1 MVLPDYNTPVDNLH
15 TNIKGT
21 VVWAMVQ
28 IVPHP
33 RTGKKVALIAE
44 LQSQAAQARRDQMK
58 SLKNSIAQIEERVNR
73 GSLDRATA
81 DKLIQSQKDAADAE
95 APDHPVLPVHQSLG
109 LKAVIKWV
117 KEQNQ
122 KAIAEGRP
130 EDVIGKVGISD
141 GETAMMPVGPG
152 YVQPVWTQ
160 LKWLRVK
167 GKSAGQAYKVVT
179 GLGQNAR
186 QDRANSA
193 ASPVFIQGNIASGAT
208 DAGNPVKVGGK
219 YNSTLPTLSDGQRGD
234 IQQDSRGGVI
244 AVIKGSGTSNAAAV
258 GSSADASSNQQALYV
273 ASRPELYNGS
283 TFDRVRTNVDQT
295 VGITASGVTT
305 TQTGADQTN
314 YNGRGAVV
322 VLDMTTVGTG
332 SVTLSVQGKDVASG
346 KYYTIIT
353 GAAVVTNST
362 NVYRI
367 YPGLTAVANTTVS
380 DILPRTWR
388 VVVTAN
394 NANATTYTV
403 GASVI
408 Y

>member
-1 MVLPDYNTPVDNLH
+1 MKRIVILLMVALGCLSTCQVVYGQAKPLEYFKSYDKTAPAGWFD
-15 TNIKGT
+15 TT
-21 VVWAMVQ
+21 VV
-28 IVPHP
+28 
-33 RTGKKVALIAE
+33 T
-44 LQSQAAQARRDQMK
+44 
-58 SLKNSIAQIEERVNR
+58 SISFQFTDLAVYNNGTDTIY
-73 GSLDRATA
+73 LAK
-81 DKLIQSQKDAADAE
+81 DKDTLYPKY
-95 APDHPVLPVHQSLG
+95 V
-109 LKAVIKWV
+109 
-117 KEQNQ
+117 
-122 KAIAEGRP
+122 
-130 EDVIGKVGISD
+130 
-141 GETAMMPVGPG
+141 PVGPG

-167 GKSAGQAYKVVT
+167 GKSAGQDYKVVT

-219 YNSTLPTLSDGQRGD
+219 YNATPPTFADGQRGD
-234 IQQDSRGGVI
+234 IQLNNRGSQIVVIGDGATGTVTAGNGGSDGVSTSWTRLY
-244 AVIKGSGTSNAAAV
+244 AWAGVQTYNGTS
-258 GSSADASSNQQALYV
+258 Y
-273 ASRPELYNGS
+273 
-283 TFDRVRTNVDQT
+283 DRLRGNVDQT

>member
-1 MVLPDYNTPVDNLH
+1 MKRIVILLMVALGCLSTCQVVYGQAKPLEYFQSYDKTAPAGWFD
-15 TNIKGT
+15 TT
-21 VVWAMVQ
+21 VV
-28 IVPHP
+28 
-33 RTGKKVALIAE
+33 T
-44 LQSQAAQARRDQMK
+44 
-58 SLKNSIAQIEERVNR
+58 SISFQFTDLAVYNNGTDTIY
-73 GSLDRATA
+73 LAK
-81 DKLIQSQKDAADAE
+81 DKDTLYPKY
-95 APDHPVLPVHQSLG
+95 V
-109 LKAVIKWV
+109 
-117 KEQNQ
+117 
-122 KAIAEGRP
+122 
-130 EDVIGKVGISD
+130 
-141 GETAMMPVGPG
+141 PVGPG

-258 GSSADASSNQQALYV
+258 GLSADASSNQQALYV

>member
-1 MVLPDYNTPVDNLH
+1 MKRIAILLMVALGCLSTCQVVYGQAKPLEYFQSYDKTAPAGWFD
-15 TNIKGT
+15 TT
-21 VVWAMVQ
+21 VV
-28 IVPHP
+28 
-33 RTGKKVALIAE
+33 T
-44 LQSQAAQARRDQMK
+44 
-58 SLKNSIAQIEERVNR
+58 SISFQFTDLAVYNNGTDTIY
-73 GSLDRATA
+73 LAK
-81 DKLIQSQKDAADAE
+81 DKDTLYPKY
-95 APDHPVLPVHQSLG
+95 V
-109 LKAVIKWV
+109 
-117 KEQNQ
+117 
-122 KAIAEGRP
+122 
-130 EDVIGKVGISD
+130 
-141 GETAMMPVGPG
+141 PVGPG

-193 ASPVFIQGNIASGAT
+193 ASPAFIQGNTAAAAT
-208 DAGNPVKVGGK
+208 DAGNPVKVGAV
-219 YNSTLPTLSDGQRGD
+219 YNNPPATYVSGQRADLQAG
-234 IQQDSRGGVI
+234 SRGALKVQITAPDQTTNLGVSLPNSDAI
-244 AVIKGSGTSNAAAV
+244 SASGY
-258 GSSADASSNQQALYV
+258 ASLWA
-273 ASRPELYNGS
+273 NGNLHMFNG
-283 TFDRVRTNVDQT
+283 TTWDRVRNNVEQT
-295 VGITASGVTT
+295 VGITASGATT

-346 KYYTIIT
+346 KYYTILT